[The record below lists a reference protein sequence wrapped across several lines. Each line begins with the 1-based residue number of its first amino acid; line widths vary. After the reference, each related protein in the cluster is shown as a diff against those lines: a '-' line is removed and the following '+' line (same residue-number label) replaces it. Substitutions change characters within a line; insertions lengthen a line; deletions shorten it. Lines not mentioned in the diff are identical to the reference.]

1 MLDDHFDERGGRQ
14 VVLAQLVEQQ
24 HVGPQIRVLGA
35 GFAQRVEIALSGDVI
50 DFFGGFGPHALGQPR
65 HTLEGGHVQRVDRQ
79 PHERHH
85 VLDVYGFRIAQPA
98 VFAELDAAFGECDL
112 KVVGLVARAEQHGDF
127 LRLIAVKKLFHARRH
142 HIGLRQVAHG
152 ADEAHA
158 GRFGR
163 VFLGREQVFAETL
176 GGRGQHRV
184 GDVEH
189 GLCGAVVLLKPDD
202 PRSGEQLGEVEDVAD
217 VRAPEGVDG
226 LGVVAHG
233 HDVARFPGEEPHQP
247 GLNAVGVLILVHHD
261 VAVAFP
267 EPLGKPFAPRLGIAF
282 KQILKLEQQVVVVEQ
297 PVLAAVAPVCLS
309 DAFQRI
315 GVGQQVLRVALEH
328 VADGN
333 FLVPGFAEEA
343 DDGLRLG
350 ERAVALADFEP
361 FLALLDGGGA
371 VRRVHD
377 GDRAFGPCGP
387 VLAQHREREAVE
399 RAAVDA
405 ADAVAEQIRGPEQHF
420 AAGLAGKRE
429 QQHVAC
435 RDALFRQPG
444 QTVDD
449 CAGLAAPRARD
460 DQNRAVRR
468 GHGFELGRVECRNVY
483 HWNSVGR
490 GCLRLSG
497 RRPDPCLP
505 AGRGN
510 RFACDARKV
519 RKPA

>member
-1 MLDDHFDERGGRQ
+1 M
-14 VVLAQLVEQQ
+14 
-24 HVGPQIRVLGA
+24 
-35 GFAQRVEIALSGDVI
+35 
-50 DFFGGFGPHALGQPR
+50 
-65 HTLEGGHVQRVDRQ
+65 
-79 PHERHH
+79 
-85 VLDVYGFRIAQPA
+85 
-98 VFAELDAAFGECDL
+98 
-112 KVVGLVARAEQHGDF
+112 VGLVARAEQHGDF

-163 VFLGREQVFAETL
+163 VFLGCEQVFAEAL

-297 PVLAAVAPVCLS
+297 PVLVAVAPVCLS

-387 VLAQHREREAVE
+387 VLA
-399 RAAVDA
+399 
-405 ADAVAEQIRGPEQHF
+405 
-420 AAGLAGKRE
+420 
-429 QQHVAC
+429 
-435 RDALFRQPG
+435 
-444 QTVDD
+444 
-449 CAGLAAPRARD
+449 
-460 DQNRAVRR
+460 
-468 GHGFELGRVECRNVY
+468 
-483 HWNSVGR
+483 
-490 GCLRLSG
+490 
-497 RRPDPCLP
+497 
-505 AGRGN
+505 
-510 RFACDARKV
+510 
-519 RKPA
+519 